1 MPRSVIL
8 ALNLS
13 SRRMLVDLMSRWR
26 MRGAAASCRY
36 SSPLA
41 APSATLTRVCQ
52 SMGFLPRFRSR
63 QSLRLPL
70 AMHSNTSSRS
80 SCRPWL
86 SEQYPSNGTTW
97 QWFSLD
103 SSSISDRNSKS
114 SSVPPSGLSFF
125 TATTLPSPSWPRYTL
140 LDPPTP
146 IRWSSENLP
155 VACSSSAYENRA
167 TTPGNAPLSP
177 PQMTRLQLHR
187 NSFRPPSFG
196 LGFIWGSGDDRLLT
210 RFDLLL
216 QLVVYLSKEYIC
228 DRGERASLRRK

>member
-1 MPRSVIL
+1 MPRSVICTHVTHRSRIKTSRSFSSKARHQPGVTEQTTL

-103 SSSISDRNSKS
+103 SSSIYAS
-114 SSVPPSGLSFF
+114 SSTRCRRDEKRNRNGWCCP
-125 TATTLPSPSWPRYTL
+125 A
-140 LDPPTP
+140 
-146 IRWSSENLP
+146 IRKAAALA
-155 VACSSSAYENRA
+155 V
-167 TTPGNAPLSP
+167 
-177 PQMTRLQLHR
+177 
-187 NSFRPPSFG
+187 
-196 LGFIWGSGDDRLLT
+196 
-210 RFDLLL
+210 
-216 QLVVYLSKEYIC
+216 
-228 DRGERASLRRK
+228 